1 MTDAGYFGPDSV
13 AWRLHSD
20 PVMLVG
26 GMRALLVQALEPRA
40 MAAVDQFGKFR
51 EDPWGRLERTTNF
64 VLATTFG
71 DTATADAAAE
81 TVRTVHSRVNG
92 VDPHTGRAFSATDPD
107 LLLWIH
113 AVEVESF
120 VTAYRAYAGCLS
132 REDTDRYVAEMAR
145 VAEMVELPPAMAP
158 RSMRQL
164 RDYLRSV
171 DGLAVT
177 PAARD
182 GLRTI
187 LAPPMPAVV
196 RPLWVVPATAA
207 IAILPGFA
215 RRMYRIP
222 WFPPATIPVRVGVF
236 GLSRVMKS
244 VRPGHPVVRAARERT
259 AAEPGIPAKQ

>member
-1 MTDAGYFGPDSV
+1 MTDAGFFGPASV

-51 EDPWGRLERTTNF
+51 EDPWGRLERTTQF

-71 DTATADAAAE
+71 DVAAAE
-81 TVRTVHSRVNG
+81 AAAARVRAVHARIRG
-92 VDPHTGRAFSATDPD
+92 VDPYTGRAFSADDPE

-113 AVEVESF
+113 AVEVDSF
-120 VTAYRAYAGCLS
+120 LTAYRSYAGCLS
-132 REDTDRYVAEMAR
+132 RSDADRYVAEMAR
-145 VAEMVELPPAMAP
+145 VAELVGLPPAMAP
-158 RSMRQL
+158 RSTRQL
-164 RDYLRSV
+164 HDYLASV
-171 DGLAVT
+171 EGLAVT

-187 LAPPMPAVV
+187 LAPPMPLCA

-207 IAILPGFA
+207 VAILPGYA
-215 RRMYRIP
+215 RAMYRIP
-222 WFPPATIPVRVGVF
+222 WFAPAKLPVQVGVF
-236 GLSRVMKS
+236 ALGRTLRRV
-244 VRPGHPVVRAARERT
+244 RRGHPMIRAARARVAGLRD
-259 AAEPGIPAKQ
+259 AA

>member
-1 MTDAGYFGPDSV
+1 MTDAGYFGPNSV

-51 EDPWGRLERTTNF
+51 EDPWGRLERTSNF

-71 DTATADAAAE
+71 DTATADAAAA
-81 TVRTVHSRVNG
+81 TVRAVHSRIHG
-92 VDPHTGRAFSATDPD
+92 VDPHTGREFAANDPD

-120 VTAYRAYAGCLS
+120 VVAYRAYAGCLS
-132 REDTDRYVAEMAR
+132 RADADRYVAEMAR
-145 VAEMVELPPAMAP
+145 VAELVELPPAMAP
-158 RSMRQL
+158 RSMREVH
-164 RDYLRSV
+164 DYLRSV
-171 DGLAVT
+171 EGLAVT
-177 PAARD
+177 PAARE

-187 LAPPMPAVV
+187 LAPPMPTLL
-196 RPLWVVPATAA
+196 RPAWAIPATAA
-207 IAILPGFA
+207 IAILPGYA
-215 RRMYRIP
+215 RRMYGIP
-222 WFPPATIPVRVGVF
+222 WFPPATIPVRAGVF

-244 VRPGHPVVRAARERT
+244 VRPGHPVVRAARERVRAQP
-259 AAEPGIPAKQ
+259 AAA